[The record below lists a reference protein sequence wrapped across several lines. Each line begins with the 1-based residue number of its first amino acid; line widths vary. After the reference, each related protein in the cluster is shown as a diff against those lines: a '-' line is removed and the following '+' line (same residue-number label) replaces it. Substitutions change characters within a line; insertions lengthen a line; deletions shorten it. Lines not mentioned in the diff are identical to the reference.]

1 MVEFT
6 SYIFVLLPT
15 QDPVIT
21 SISPSFG
28 PKAGGTLLTLTG
40 KYLNSGNSRH
50 ISIGGKTCTLKRY
63 WSSCCCWIN
72 VCTWQVAP
80 SPFASLQTEHREDVY
95 LWLPLL
101 LMAPCF
107 PHPPPLLIFLPFL
120 FIALSPSWVLSC
132 YPLLFCAES
141 YPGYRVSL
149 RLWLLALHQ
158 NKHCYQ
164 DSRQKKTC
172 GGKKWVRL
180 DLEGGHVSPSYS
192 GSS

>member
-63 WSSCCCWIN
+63 GSSCCCCIN
-72 VCTWQVAP
+72 VCTWHVAP
-80 SPFASLQTEHREDVY
+80 SPFASLQTKKAPWRCLSMTSSPADGS
-95 LWLPLL
+95 LLSTSTPFADFSTLPFYCFILL
-101 LMAPCF
+101 LSF
-107 PHPPPLLIFLPFL
+107 VLLSTPFL
-120 FIALSPSWVLSC
+120 CWVLS
-132 YPLLFCAES
+132 
-141 YPGYRVSL
+141 
-149 RLWLLALHQ
+149 RLQSELEALVIGITS
-158 NKHCYQ
+158 K
-164 DSRQKKTC
+164 
-172 GGKKWVRL
+172 
-180 DLEGGHVSPSYS
+180 
-192 GSS
+192 

>member
-63 WSSCCCWIN
+63 WSFFGCCIN
-72 VCTWQVAP
+72 VCTWRIAP
-80 SPFASLQTEHREDVY
+80 SPLRLCKQSTVKMFIYDFLSCW
-95 LWLPLL
+95 WLPAFHIHPLCWFFYPLFLL
-101 LMAPCF
+101 LY
-107 PHPPPLLIFLPFL
+107 PPSEFCLAIHSFS
-120 FIALSPSWVLSC
+120 ALSLIPATEWAWGSGCWYYIKISIAIKIQGRRRHV
-132 YPLLFCAES
+132 
-141 YPGYRVSL
+141 
-149 RLWLLALHQ
+149 
-158 NKHCYQ
+158 
-164 DSRQKKTC
+164 
-172 GGKKWVRL
+172 GGGNGW
-180 DLEGGHVSPSYS
+180 G
-192 GSS
+192 